1 MPRPFDQSDAPFS
14 PKGANPRSA
23 HAERPQ
29 PLLDAF
35 KVDQI
40 TAQRSEGEVT
50 YTVTDLSKLKGQDR
64 RDPPRKRTRLR
75 CGKVLD
81 QNGKFLIE
89 CQVYDRSPRG
99 AHLRLIKSVALPR
112 YIKYFDDEQGALLE
126 AEVIWRKK
134 AEVGIQFRTKLNG
147 QAIRSGQRSAAGG
160 KYYAVT

>member
-1 MPRPFDQSDAPFS
+1 MPRPFDQSDAPS
-14 PKGANPRSA
+14 LKGSKPQFT

-29 PLLDAF
+29 PLLDAL
-35 KVDQI
+35 KVDHL
-40 TAQRSEGEVT
+40 TAQRDSGEVT
-50 YTVTDLSKLKGQDR
+50 YTVTDPAKPKNQDR

-75 CGKVLD
+75 SGKVLD
-81 QNGKFLIE
+81 QNGKFLTE
-89 CQVYDRSPRG
+89 CQVHDRSPRG

-147 QAIRSGQRSAAGG
+147 QAIRAGLRSPAGG